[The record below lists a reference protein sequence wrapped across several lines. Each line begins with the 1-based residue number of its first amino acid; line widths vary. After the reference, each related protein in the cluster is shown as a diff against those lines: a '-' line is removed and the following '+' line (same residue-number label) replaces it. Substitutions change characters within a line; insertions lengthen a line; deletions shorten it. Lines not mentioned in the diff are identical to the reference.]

1 MIRQI
6 FIYLTGFGLLFFL
19 GDFIHNYYIES
30 QGIVLGFSLQK
41 MYAFHAFFS
50 LQLCVVFALLSNNE
64 KLRPQLGFIYL
75 GSFVLKIVLFC
86 ILFYDPVFTVEKL
99 SKTQRISLIIPMLIF
114 LILEVYFIIKILNK
128 NHSPK

>member
-6 FIYLTGFGLLFFL
+6 FIYITAFGLLFFL
-19 GDFIHNYYIES
+19 GDFAHNYYIET
-30 QGIVLGFSLQK
+30 QGINLGFSVRH

-50 LQLCVVFALLSNNE
+50 LQLCIVFALLSNNE

-75 GSFVLKIVLFC
+75 GSFVVKILVFC
-86 ILFYDPVFTVEKL
+86 LVFYNPIFTLEKL
-99 SKTQRISLIIPMLIF
+99 VRTQRISLIIPMLVF
-114 LILEVYFIIKILNK
+114 LILEVYFMIKILNK

>member
-6 FIYLTGFGLLFFL
+6 FIYFTAFGLLFFL
-19 GDFIHNYYIES
+19 GNYIHNYVIENH
-30 QGIVLGFSLQK
+30 GFALGFSIQK

-50 LQLCVVFALLSNNE
+50 LQLCIVFALLSNNE

-75 GSFVLKIVLFC
+75 ASFVLKIIVFC
-86 ILFYDPVFTVEKL
+86 ILFYSVLFTGEKL
-99 SKTQRISLIIPMLIF
+99 TNPQRISLAIPMLIF

-128 NHSPK
+128 NHSLK